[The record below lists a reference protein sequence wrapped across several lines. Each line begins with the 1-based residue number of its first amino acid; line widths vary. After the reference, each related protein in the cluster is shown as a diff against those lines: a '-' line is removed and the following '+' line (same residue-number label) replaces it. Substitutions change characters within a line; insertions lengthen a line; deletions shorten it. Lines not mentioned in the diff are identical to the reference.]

1 MFKHLAL
8 KAGLKPD
15 EYWEACMEDVMEVM
29 QAAEQ
34 NEIDRWRHTREVVY
48 WIYLVNSVAEKRI
61 DKAEFMPLPGDPN
74 DNREER
80 MMTNVER
87 WKKMG
92 YLK

>member
-1 MFKHLAL
+1 
-8 KAGLKPD
+8 
-15 EYWEACMEDVMEVM
+15 MEDVMEVM

-48 WIYLVNSVAEKRI
+48 WLYLVNSVPEKRI
-61 DKAEFMPLPGDPN
+61 DKAEFMPLPGDPK

-87 WKKMG
+87 WKEMG

>member
-8 KAGLKPD
+8 RAGLKPD
-15 EYWEACMEDVMEVM
+15 EYWDACMEDVLEMM

-34 NEIDRWRHTREVVY
+34 KEVDRWRHTREVVY
-48 WIYLVNSVAEKRI
+48 WLYLVNSDPKNRVEKT
-61 DKAEFMPLPGDPN
+61 AFMPLPGDPE
-74 DNREER
+74 DNRQER
-80 MMTNVER
+80 MNDNVER